1 MSLALTKNTEL
12 TYQEACEFFDYKENK
27 LKFQNKIQ
35 EFEAAITQHCEE
47 NNQHELSNQ
56 ITGQTEGAVTH
67 NFADGQYIRQI
78 IMPKNILVVSKIH
91 AKNHP
96 FFIMKGE
103 TSIYSN
109 KGIER
114 IKAPFHGITEAG
126 TKRALYIH
134 EECTFITVHRTDC
147 LTVDEVINEITVT
160 DFSKLE
166 LTGFDI
172 KQIDNILNQQ
182 EIL

>member
-1 MSLALTKNTEL
+1 MSLALTTSPKFS
-12 TYQEACEFFDYKENK
+12 YREACEFFAYKEK
-27 LKFQNKIQ
+27 KIKFQNKIQ

-78 IMPKNILVVSKIH
+78 VMPKNLLVSTKIH

-103 TSIYSN
+103 ASIYSD
-109 KGIER
+109 KGVER
-114 IKAPFHGITEAG
+114 IKAPYHGITEAG
-126 TKRALYIH
+126 TKRVLYIH

-147 LTVDEVINEITVT
+147 LDIDDILNEVTVD
-160 DFSKLE
+160 DFSKL
-166 LTGFDI
+166 GFNYFDT
-172 KQIDNILNQQ
+172 KQIDQIMEKVL
-182 EIL
+182 